1 MRRTEILSVNPDRPE
16 PGAIARAAA
25 VIRAGGLVAFPT
37 ETVYG
42 LGANALDSAAV
53 RLIFDAKARP
63 ANNPVIVH
71 VGDLTG
77 VHVVAAEWP
86 PVAELLAERFWP
98 GPLSLVLPRSAAV
111 PDVVTAGGS
120 TVAVRWPAHPV
131 AQALI
136 AAAGVPVAAPSA
148 NRSSRISPTR
158 AEHVLGDLDGRI
170 EMILDGGATPG
181 GIEST
186 VLDLTTA
193 PPRLLRPGPIAPGQI
208 EALIGEVDKPLPSGI
223 ASRAPLPSPGMMARH
238 YAPRALVELAHDSGW
253 ELVRA
258 LCDGGS
264 RVGWLTFAPPAE
276 PCPASVEPLVM
287 PSDAV
292 AYAHRLY
299 AALREVDESGVDWI
313 VVALPSDT
321 PEWLAVRD
329 RLHRA
334 AAK

>member
-1 MRRTEILSVNPDRPE
+1 MNPDRPE
-16 PGAIARAAA
+16 PGAIVRAAA
-25 VIRAGGLVAFPT
+25 VLRAGGLVAFPT

-53 RLIFDAKARP
+53 RQIFDAKERP
-63 ANNPVIVH
+63 ANNPLIVH
-71 VGDLTG
+71 VADLEA
-77 VHVVAAEWP
+77 VRVVASEWP
-86 PVAELLAERFWP
+86 LVADPLARRFWP
-98 GPLSLVLPRSAAV
+98 GPLTLVLPRAAAV
-111 PDVVTAGGS
+111 PDEVTAGGP

-148 NRSSRISPTR
+148 NRSSGVSPTR
-158 AEHVLGDLDGRI
+158 AEHVLRDLDGRI
-170 EMILDGGATPG
+170 ELILDGGATPG

-208 EALIGEVDKPLPSGI
+208 EALIGEVSLPSGT

-238 YAPRALVELAHDSGW
+238 YAPRARVELARDSGW

-258 LCDGGS
+258 LSNGGRS
-264 RVGWLTFAPPAE
+264 VGWLAFAPPAE
-276 PCPASVEPLVM
+276 PCPASVKCLEM

-292 AYAHRLY
+292 AYARRLY
-299 AALREVDESGVDWI
+299 AALREVDESGVDCI
-313 VVALPSDT
+313 VVALPPDA